1 MKRSPLIHSSIWRC
15 ILEGMNEQ
23 LDRIELKLAELT
35 GKVDDVY
42 KSSER
47 MRLYAKWTAI
57 ITVALIVIPLLI
69 LPLVL
74 PAFFAAEGVGTGGGG
89 GTNSSLSGLGL

>member
-1 MKRSPLIHSSIWRC
+1 
-15 ILEGMNEQ
+15 MNEQ

-69 LPLVL
+69 IPLVL
-74 PAFFAAEGVGTGGGG
+74 PTFFAAEGIGTSGGTGGSD
-89 GTNSSLSGLGL
+89 TLSQLGL

>member
-1 MKRSPLIHSSIWRC
+1 MYTIY
-15 ILEGMNEQ
+15 MNEQ
-23 LDRIELKLAELT
+23 LDRIEIKLAELS
-35 GKVDDVY
+35 GKLDDVY

-74 PAFFAAEGVGTGGGG
+74 PAFFSAEGIGTGTGAAGGD
-89 GTNSSLSGLGL
+89 TLSQLGL

>member
-1 MKRSPLIHSSIWRC
+1 MGAVYTIY
-15 ILEGMNEQ
+15 MNEQ

-35 GKVDDVY
+35 GKVDEVY

-74 PAFFAAEGVGTGGGG
+74 PAFFAAEGIDTGSSQGGSDSL
-89 GTNSSLSGLGL
+89 SSLGL

>member
-1 MKRSPLIHSSIWRC
+1 
-15 ILEGMNEQ
+15 MNEQ
-23 LDRIELKLAELT
+23 LDRIELKLAEMT
-35 GKVDDVY
+35 GKIDDLY

-74 PAFFAAEGVGTGGGG
+74 SAFFAAEGVGAGTGTGS
-89 GTNSSLSGLGL
+89 TDTLSQLGL

>member
-1 MKRSPLIHSSIWRC
+1 
-15 ILEGMNEQ
+15 MNEQ

-35 GKVDDVY
+35 GKVDEVY

-57 ITVALIVIPLLI
+57 VTVALIVIPLLI

-74 PAFFAAEGVGTGGGG
+74 PAFFAAEGVSTGTGAS
-89 GTNSSLSGLGL
+89 GTDSLSQLGL

>member
-1 MKRSPLIHSSIWRC
+1 
-15 ILEGMNEQ
+15 MNEQ

-35 GKVDDVY
+35 GKIDDVY

-74 PAFFAAEGVGTGGGG
+74 PAFFAAEGVSTGSSTGAGDSL
-89 GTNSSLSGLGL
+89 SSLGL